1 MKKWRRNYKKK
12 KSYRVLFI
20 DSPRFIASSLSNLVK
35 NLAKEIHKNKCK
47 YEHDEKKSET
57 WGVEYKYCK
66 GAICRFRIWFN
77 RTQML

>member
-20 DSPRFIASSLSNLVK
+20 DSPRSIASALSNLVK